1 MRMKRSSMCSI
12 SANVSAPCS
21 KCGKLQE
28 KAYPW
33 PVHIIRDDHAP
44 GSHPSTAYMC
54 ADCCPEH
61 GRPPL
66 LAA

>member
-1 MRMKRSSMCSI
+1 MKRSSVCSI

-21 KCGKLQE
+21 RCGKLQE
-28 KAYPW
+28 PKYPW
-33 PVHIIRDDHAP
+33 PVHLVQESPDVKAF
-44 GSHPSTAYMC
+44 MC

-66 LAA
+66 LDMA

>member
-1 MRMKRSSMCSI
+1 MKRSSLCSI
-12 SANVSAPCS
+12 SIRVSAPCS

-28 KAYPW
+28 KNYPW
-33 PVHIIRDDHAP
+33 PVHIVRTDDADFTH
-44 GSHPSTAYMC
+44 SYMC

-66 LAA
+66 LMA

>member
-1 MRMKRSSMCSI
+1 MKRSSMCSI

-21 KCGKLQE
+21 KCGKKQE
-28 KAYPW
+28 KSYPW
-33 PVHIIRDDHAP
+33 PVHIVGAP
-44 GSHPSTAYMC
+44 GVSFRLYMC

-66 LAA
+66 LDGALKDV